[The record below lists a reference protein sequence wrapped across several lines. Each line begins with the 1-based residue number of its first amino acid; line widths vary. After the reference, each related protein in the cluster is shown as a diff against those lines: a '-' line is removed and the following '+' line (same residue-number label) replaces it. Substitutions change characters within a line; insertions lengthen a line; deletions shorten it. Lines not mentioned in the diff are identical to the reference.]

1 MSMTT
6 MLQKYLLQNDITF
19 EILPKPS
26 NSNRLGSTRC
36 THVKG
41 HLIAK
46 PVIFEDKTG
55 YLMAVVPADERV
67 KVSKLNQL
75 LNRNMSLANEDDLRN
90 LFTDCDSGVIPPIGS
105 AYGIQS
111 IIDDDL
117 LRCSDIYFDTGDH
130 NELIHI
136 KGRDFH
142 RLMEGAPHS
151 KISLH

>member
-1 MSMTT
+1 MTT
-6 MLQKYLLQNDITF
+6 TLQEYLTQNGIEF
-19 EILPKPS
+19 EILPQHS
-26 NSNRLGSTRC
+26 SSTSLASTRC
-36 THVKG
+36 THVRG

-55 YLMAVVPADERV
+55 FLMAVVPANERV
-67 KVSKLNQL
+67 KVGKLNRM
-75 LNRNMSLANEDDLRN
+75 LNRDMSLAREEDLRN
-90 LFTDCDSGVIPPIGS
+90 LFADCDSGAIPPIGS

-117 LRCSDIYFDTGDH
+117 LRCSDIYFETGSH

-142 RLMEGAPHS
+142 KLMEGAPHS